1 VPFGSAVDKEF
12 DCYIDEF
19 VEKWGP
25 LARAYHEGK
34 LTEKKRKSA
43 IKGRIPVWVACF
55 QAMRDWPCIDPGDM
69 GCPTMLLVGTK
80 NKSALKW
87 TEANR
92 EVLDKATIHTE
103 IIEGLSHQQ
112 EFSKIDQVFPV
123 VHSFF
128 KDNLHTRL

>member
-1 VPFGSAVDKEF
+1 
-12 DCYIDEF
+12 
-19 VEKWGP
+19 
-25 LARAYHEGK
+25 
-34 LTEKKRKSA
+34 
-43 IKGRIPVWVACF
+43 
-55 QAMRDWPCIDPGDM
+55 MRDWPCIDPGDM